1 MAGTSRC
8 RFYGSVFLIISI
20 PIFSFIGEA
29 TQSVGLP
36 GSQSKPATQCYLIKG
51 AIGDTTQDTLRR
63 VWLACLA
70 FGVSENLS
78 MLFMPSELNFS
89 FHQYV
94 NQFKRFSYVLFVR
107 MILLTVFNLEIKFFL
122 IIIYLKSSYFLYSYK
137 TNISITIWMP
147 SNLGIV
153 ICIDSVM

>member
-20 PIFSFIGEA
+20 PLFSFIGEA

-36 GSQSKPATQCYLIKG
+36 RSQSKPATQCYLIKG

-94 NQFKRFSYVLFVR
+94 NQFKRVSYVLFVR
-107 MILLTVFNLEIKFFL
+107 MLLLTVFLRNKVFHT
-122 IIIYLKSSYFLYSYK
+122 IIYLKSSYFLYSYK